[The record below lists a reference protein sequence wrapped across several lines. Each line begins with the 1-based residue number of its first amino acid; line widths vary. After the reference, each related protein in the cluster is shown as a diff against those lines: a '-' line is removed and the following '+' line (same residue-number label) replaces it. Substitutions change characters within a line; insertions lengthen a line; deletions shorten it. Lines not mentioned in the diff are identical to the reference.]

1 MKINWK
7 LRFKN
12 KATLAAI
19 VATALLLAQQLGFE
33 LPSNISAITNTLL
46 SIAVLVGLIT
56 DPTTKGFEDSERA
69 MGYEVPK

>member
-19 VATALLLAQQLGFE
+19 AATVILLAQQLGFE
-33 LPSNISAITNTLL
+33 LPDNVSEVVNTALTLL
-46 SIAVLVGLIT
+46 VLLGVVS
-56 DPTTKGFEDSERA
+56 DPTTAGLSDSEQA
-69 MGYEVPK
+69 LDYTEPK

>member
-1 MKINWK
+1 MINWK
-7 LRFKN
+7 LRLQRADFW
-12 KATLAAI
+12 
-19 VATALLLAQQLGFE
+19 VALVGLLTLLAQQLGFE